1 MCEGQR
7 GSEAV
12 TAQGQGQK
20 DEEGAGVAFG
30 GEGTSWRHSF
40 PPFCVL
46 PAVGHVPSPLQTS
59 CSAADGDPG
68 YLPSPHCWAGR
79 EEVGYRGGFGSGTCW
94 DLVEVHRRLV
104 AELIVFPEW
113 AGGKAKGWASV

>member
-20 DEEGAGVAFG
+20 DEEGAGVALEVRAQVG
-30 GEGTSWRHSF
+30 GTAFLSSVCCLPLDKSH
-40 PPFCVL
+40 PFSKP
-46 PAVGHVPSPLQTS
+46 PAVQL
-59 CSAADGDPG
+59 DGDPG
-68 YLPSPHCWAGR
+68 YLPTAGLTAR

-94 DLVEVHRRLV
+94 DLMEVHRRLV
-104 AELIVFPEW
+104 AELIVFLEW
-113 AGGKAKGWASV
+113 AGGKAKGWAPV